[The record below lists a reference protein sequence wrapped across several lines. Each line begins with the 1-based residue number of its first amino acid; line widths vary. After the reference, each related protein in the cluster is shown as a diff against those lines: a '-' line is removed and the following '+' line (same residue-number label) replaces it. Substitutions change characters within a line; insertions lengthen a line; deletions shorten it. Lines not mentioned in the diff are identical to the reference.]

1 MIVFDS
7 SVALKWVFNNEE
19 GVSQALALRNAHI
32 SGETELVVPTLFF
45 YEIANVLAIKV
56 QLAAAEARRAFE
68 LFADFE
74 LVVHDLDRD
83 EYLAAMDISAR
94 YRVSVYDATYLVL
107 AQRLKCYFITADRKF
122 FEKVDSLGVAK
133 LLSGEC

>member
-45 YEIANVLAIKV
+45 YEIANVLATKV

-122 FEKVDSLGVAK
+122 FEK
-133 LLSGEC
+133 

>member
-7 SVALKWVFNNEE
+7 SVALKWVFNHEE
-19 GVSQALALRNAHI
+19 GASQALALRNAHI

-45 YEIANVLAIKV
+45 YEIANVLATKV
-56 QLAAAEARRAFE
+56 QLAAAEARRVFE

-83 EYLAAMDISAR
+83 EYLSAMDISAR

-122 FEKVDSLGVAK
+122 IEKVDHLGVAK

>member
-45 YEIANVLAIKV
+45 YEIANVLATKV